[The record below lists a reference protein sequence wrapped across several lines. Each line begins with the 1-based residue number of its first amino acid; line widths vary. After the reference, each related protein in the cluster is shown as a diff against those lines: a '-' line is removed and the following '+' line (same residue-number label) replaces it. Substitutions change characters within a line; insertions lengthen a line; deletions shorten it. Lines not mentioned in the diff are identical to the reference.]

1 MLFDSESKLHGLRS
15 SGAPGGILQ
24 THHPLP
30 FTNPW
35 RLRGLSEVVFKSL
48 WGGGVPHR
56 GPT

>member
-1 MLFDSESKLHGLRS
+1 MFFDSESKPHALKS
-15 SGAPGGILQ
+15 SGVPGGIVQ
-24 THHPLP
+24 APHPLP

-48 WGGGVPHR
+48 WDGGVPHW